1 MIALVLMKTKYLKFP
16 VKISWFVGERD
27 FEERQSI
34 YIVLLYKDFLGK
46 TFYFRM
52 VVESLVLFTLQ
63 VKVKVVTK
71 VTVEDVELSVVDK
84 EQNIK
89 AKTLR

>member
-1 MIALVLMKTKYLKFP
+1 MRETLKKDNLFTLL
-16 VKISWFVGERD
+16 
-27 FEERQSI
+27 
-34 YIVLLYKDFLGK
+34 LLYKDFLGK
-46 TFYFRM
+46 AFYFRM
-52 VVESLVLFTLQ
+52 MVESLLLFSLQ

>member
-1 MIALVLMKTKYLKFP
+1 MRCNDIFKLFLVCKIFLIKT
-16 VKISWFVGERD
+16 IN
-27 FEERQSI
+27 
-34 YIVLLYKDFLGK
+34 
-46 TFYFRM
+46 FRM
-52 VVESLVLFTLQ
+52 VVVSGSYLHCLVSFLLQ

>member
-1 MIALVLMKTKYLKFP
+1 MKRYN
-16 VKISWFVGERD
+16 
-27 FEERQSI
+27 
-34 YIVLLYKDFLGK
+34 LLTLFLLHKDFLGK
-46 TFYFRM
+46 AFYFRM
-52 VVESLVLFTLQ
+52 MVESLVLYSLQ

>member
-1 MIALVLMKTKYLKFP
+1 MKTKYLKFP
-16 VKISWFVGERD
+16 VKILVLSVRETLKRD
-27 FEERQSI
+27 NLFT
-34 YIVLLYKDFLGK
+34 LLLIYKDFQGK
-46 TFYFRM
+46 AFYFRM
-52 VVESLVLFTLQ
+52 MVESLVLFSLQ

>member
-1 MIALVLMKTKYLKFP
+1 MM
-16 VKISWFVGERD
+16 
-27 FEERQSI
+27 
-34 YIVLLYKDFLGK
+34 
-46 TFYFRM
+46 
-52 VVESLVLFTLQ
+52 VESLVLLSLQ

>member
-1 MIALVLMKTKYLKFP
+1 MK
-16 VKISWFVGERD
+16 RD
-27 FEERQSI
+27 NLFTLL
-34 YIVLLYKDFLGK
+34 LLYKDFLGK
-46 TFYFRM
+46 AFYLRM
-52 VVESLVLFTLQ
+52 MVESLVLFSLQ

>member
-1 MIALVLMKTKYLKFP
+1 M
-16 VKISWFVGERD
+16 
-27 FEERQSI
+27 
-34 YIVLLYKDFLGK
+34 FLP
-46 TFYFRM
+46 R
-52 VVESLVLFTLQ
+52 Q

-89 AKTLR
+89 SKTVRWLMQFNVLILSQFRVKELQWLENIYLL

>member
-1 MIALVLMKTKYLKFP
+1 MRETLK
-16 VKISWFVGERD
+16 RD
-27 FEERQSI
+27 NLFTLL
-34 YIVLLYKDFLGK
+34 LLYKDFLGK
-46 TFYFRM
+46 AFHFRM
-52 VVESLVLFTLQ
+52 MVESLVLFSLQ

>member
-1 MIALVLMKTKYLKFP
+1 MKTKYSKFP

-34 YIVLLYKDFLGK
+34 TLLLLYKDFLGH
-46 TFYFRM
+46 FYFRRM
-52 VVESLVLFTLQ
+52 VESLVLFSLQ

>member
-1 MIALVLMKTKYLKFP
+1 MM
-16 VKISWFVGERD
+16 
-27 FEERQSI
+27 
-34 YIVLLYKDFLGK
+34 
-46 TFYFRM
+46 
-52 VVESLVLFTLQ
+52 VESLVLYSLQ

>member
-1 MIALVLMKTKYLKFP
+1 MRETLK
-16 VKISWFVGERD
+16 RD
-27 FEERQSI
+27 SLFT
-34 YIVLLYKDFLGK
+34 LLFLYEDFLVK
-46 TFYFRM
+46 AFYFRM
-52 VVESLVLFTLQ
+52 MVESLVLFSLQ

>member
-1 MIALVLMKTKYLKFP
+1 MF
-16 VKISWFVGERD
+16 
-27 FEERQSI
+27 
-34 YIVLLYKDFLGK
+34 LLYKDFLGK
-46 TFYFRM
+46 AFYLRM
-52 VVESLVLFTLQ
+52 MVESLVLFSLQ